1 MKAYTFIIYAT
12 LTISSLEGQ
21 FLSAEPD
28 WIGEV
33 DSYFATLGTSVS
45 SAGDVNGDGFYDII
59 IGAPYYSNG
68 ESFEGAVFIYLGSID
83 GPSIIADF
91 VIESGQSES
100 SFGLSVAS
108 AGDINGDGY
117 DDILIGAPDFDNGE
131 SDEGVVFLHL
141 GSPLG
146 LSLIHISEPTR
157 PY

>member
-68 ESFEGAVFIYLGSID
+68 ESFEGAVFS
-83 GPSIIADF
+83 
-91 VIESGQSES
+91 
-100 SFGLSVAS
+100 
-108 AGDINGDGY
+108 
-117 DDILIGAPDFDNGE
+117 
-131 SDEGVVFLHL
+131 
-141 GSPLG
+141 
-146 LSLIHISEPTR
+146 
-157 PY
+157 

>member
-1 MKAYTFIIYAT
+1 M
-12 LTISSLEGQ
+12 
-21 FLSAEPD
+21 
-28 WIGEV
+28 
-33 DSYFATLGTSVS
+33 
-45 SAGDVNGDGFYDII
+45 
-59 IGAPYYSNG
+59 
-68 ESFEGAVFIYLGSID
+68 FIYLGSID

-146 LSLIHISEPTR
+146 PSLTHDWMAESDQPYYTSFGNSVSSAGDINNDGFDDVIIGAPGFDNPTINEGLVLLTMVLR
-157 PY
+157 MAYLQPLIGLPSKTK